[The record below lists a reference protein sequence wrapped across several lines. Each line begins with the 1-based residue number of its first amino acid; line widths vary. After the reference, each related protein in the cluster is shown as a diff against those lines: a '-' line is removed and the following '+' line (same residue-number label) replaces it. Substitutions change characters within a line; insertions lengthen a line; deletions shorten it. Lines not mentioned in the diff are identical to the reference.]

1 MKKVLLRGEL
11 GKKFGRVHWFD
22 LNTPAEALR
31 ALGANFEGFTAELY
45 GAAERGIGYMVHIGR
60 DALGDIE
67 QIDFPTGQAEVIS
80 ITPVL
85 QGAGGGGGIGKIF
98 AGFALVAAAI
108 LLGPIAAP
116 LFYGGAAA
124 GGVIGG
130 TAAAVVGAVGA
141 SLILGGTSQLLSPT
155 ISDNPATSFGA
166 SSVTRNKARSSF
178 APENNEPAD
187 NQASYIFNG
196 AINLSAQGNCVPLC
210 YGRMLVGSVVISAG
224 LEVTDI

>member
-11 GKKFGRVHWFD
+11 AKKFGRVHHFD

-45 GAAERGIGYMVHIGR
+45 GAADRGVSYILHVGR
-60 DALGDIE
+60 DALE
-67 QIDFPTGQAEVIS
+67 EIDHLTYPTGRSEEIC

-85 QGAGGGGGIGKIF
+85 QGAGGGDSVGQAFTGV
-98 AGFALVAAAI
+98 ALAAAAMF
-108 LLGPIAAP
+108 LGP
-116 LFYGGAAA
+116 
-124 GGVIGG
+124 GGVPAIASGI
-130 TAAAVVGAVGA
+130 TAADVGAVGA
-141 SLILGGTSQLLSPT
+141 SLALGGTSQLLSPT
-155 ISDNPATSFGA
+155 ISDNATAYGA
-166 SSVTRNKARSSF
+166 SSVTRQKAQSSF
-178 APENNEPAD
+178 APESNEPAD